1 MTAHQNLAKFF
12 FALAT
17 IIFMG
22 ATPSF
27 ADKRVALIIGNGAYK
42 YTPALPNPQND
53 AADVA
58 EALKAIGFE
67 VMLKTN
73 LEKRQMDQ
81 VIAQFARDG
90 KTADAALFYYAGH
103 GMQFE
108 GKNFVMPV
116 DAELQDEV
124 SLRYEMTSLDDIKAA
139 LDLSAGVKIMVLDAC
154 RNNPLADQF
163 VRSISLT

>member
-1 MTAHQNLAKFF
+1 MTVPRYLMRLF
-12 FALAT
+12 FAFAA
-17 IIFMG
+17 IVFIG
-22 ATPSF
+22 ATPGF

-53 AADVA
+53 ATDVA
-58 EALKAIGFE
+58 EALKAVGFE
-67 VMLKTN
+67 VTLKTN

-108 GKNFVMPV
+108 GKNFVMPI

-124 SLRYEMTSLDDIKAA
+124 SLRYEMTSLDD
-139 LDLSAGVKIMVLDAC
+139 
-154 RNNPLADQF
+154 
-163 VRSISLT
+163 